1 VFVHCLCC
9 LGAIFSR
16 APGSHLLIRALGSQG
31 RPQGPPRVR
40 SNKII
45 RFPIRC
51 PIRSYYSMI
60 LLAHIPTLVHSKGV
74 QIDPARVTRPAG
86 EEAVLGKYGLE
97 TAQEEQ
103 HKGAY
108 ASGTR

>member
-16 APGSHLLIRALGSQG
+16 ASGSHLLVRALGSQG

-51 PIRSYYSMI
+51 PIRSYY
-60 LLAHIPTLVHSKGV
+60 IPTTPATGRFAFVRWMPLTYRGCWGATQPGDLV
-74 QIDPARVTRPAG
+74 A
-86 EEAVLGKYGLE
+86 LCLC
-97 TAQEEQ
+97 
-103 HKGAY
+103 GASNY
-108 ASGTR
+108 QNGM

>member
-16 APGSHLLIRALGSQG
+16 APGSHLLIRALGSQV

-40 SNKII
+40 PNKII

-60 LLAHIPTLVHSKGV
+60 LLAHIHMSAGFSCCSGPEPC
-74 QIDPARVTRPAG
+74 PAP
-86 EEAVLGKYGLE
+86 GKMR
-97 TAQEEQ
+97 T
-103 HKGAY
+103 
-108 ASGTR
+108 

>member
-1 VFVHCLCC
+1 VFVHCLCW

-40 SNKII
+40 PNKTI

-60 LLAHIPTLVHSKGV
+60 LLAHIPINRALAQNRKALSEG
-74 QIDPARVTRPAG
+74 ARRKLSGIHPRPAM
-86 EEAVLGKYGLE
+86 KRD
-97 TAQEEQ
+97 
-103 HKGAY
+103 GAW
-108 ASGTR
+108 RRCI